1 MRVHNFR
8 SLRDV
13 EVSLTPVT
21 LLVGM
26 NNAGKTSFLKALHL
40 ALGGDRRVITRE
52 DVFAFPEGEQ
62 EGASLRSPA
71 GKRKKTEEIL

>member
-1 MRVHNFR
+1 MGILVDKVRVHNFR

-13 EVSLTPVT
+13 EVSLAPMT

-40 ALGGDRRVITRE
+40 ALGGDRRE
-52 DVFAFPEGEQ
+52 
-62 EGASLRSPA
+62 
-71 GKRKKTEEIL
+71 